1 MSYFFNV
8 KTESFNRHNFKN
20 FLIYYFQ
27 IKGNRICRQVEWYE
41 NEEQVTAWRNGQTG
55 FPWID
60 AVMRQMVT

>member
-1 MSYFFNV
+1 MSYFLNV
-8 KTESFNRHNFKN
+8 KTDMSSTI

-60 AVMRQMVT
+60 AVMRQMVIKKLI